1 MTQFYPIHQ
10 LLIPS
15 RQSKNI
21 PQHPNLQLVKVLVH
35 RILHERF
42 KFQRAFLNLKPRLW
56 VYILAIFVLIG
67 FAVLCCVAVV
77 EAKKRRVG
85 GGEACFEGVGTA
97 VEDFVDSVY
106 YVVDERLWRML
117 VLRFPSFLQ

>member
-1 MTQFYPIHQ
+1 
-10 LLIPS
+10 
-15 RQSKNI
+15 
-21 PQHPNLQLVKVLVH
+21 
-35 RILHERF
+35 
-42 KFQRAFLNLKPRLW
+42 
-56 VYILAIFVLIG
+56 LAIFVLIG

-85 GGEACFEGVGTA
+85 GGEACLEGVGTA

-117 VLRFPSFLQ
+117 VLRFPNF